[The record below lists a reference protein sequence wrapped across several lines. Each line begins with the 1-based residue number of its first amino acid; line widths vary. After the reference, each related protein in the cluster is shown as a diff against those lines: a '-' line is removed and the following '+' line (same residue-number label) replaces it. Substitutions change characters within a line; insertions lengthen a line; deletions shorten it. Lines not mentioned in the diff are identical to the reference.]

1 MKKALFIIALVA
13 TPLVAGAQNV
23 STALLR
29 ISDIINI
36 LIPLLIAMA
45 LVVFFWGLVKY
56 IWSSGE
62 GHEQGKNVM
71 IAGLVSLFIMVS
83 VFGIIRLVGDTF
95 GVFGG
100 NNTFVA
106 PSVQIRK

>member
-1 MKKALFIIALVA
+1 MKKIVFTSLLFAL
-13 TPLVAGAQNV
+13 PLVASAQNIT
-23 STALLR
+23 TALLR

-62 GHEQGKNVM
+62 EHEYGKNVM

-106 PSVQIRK
+106 PKVQVR

>member
-1 MKKALFIIALVA
+1 MKKLVI
-13 TPLVAGAQNV
+13 
-23 STALLR
+23 STALLALPLVAAAQTVTTALTK
-29 ISDIINI
+29 IADILNI
-36 LIPLLIAMA
+36 IIPLLIALA
-45 LVVFFWGLVKY
+45 LVAFFWGLVRY

-100 NNTFVA
+100 SNKFIA
-106 PSVQIRK
+106 PTVQVR

>member
-1 MKKALFIIALVA
+1 MKKALIFGTLLAAPYVA
-13 TPLVAGAQNV
+13 SAQTV
-23 STALLR
+23 SSALLR
-29 ISDIINI
+29 IADIINI

-62 GHEQGKNVM
+62 EHDYGRNVM

-106 PSVQIRK
+106 PSVQIRR

>member
-1 MKKALFIIALVA
+1 MKKTAFIALLLGLPA
-13 TPLVAGAQNV
+13 IAAAQNV
-23 STALLR
+23 TTALLR

-36 LIPLLIAMA
+36 LIPLLIALA

-62 GHEQGKNVM
+62 GHAEGQKVM

-100 NNTFVA
+100 NNTFQA
-106 PSVQIRK
+106 PRVQVR

>member
-1 MKKALFIIALVA
+1 MKKIAFTTLLFAL
-13 TPLVAGAQNV
+13 PLVAAAQNIT
-23 STALLR
+23 TALLR

-62 GHEQGKNVM
+62 EHEYGKNVM

-106 PSVQIRK
+106 PKVQVR

>member
-1 MKKALFIIALVA
+1 MKKILVGALIFSLPLIASAQNINQALIKISGIINLIIPILIAL
-13 TPLVAGAQNV
+13 
-23 STALLR
+23 
-29 ISDIINI
+29 
-36 LIPLLIAMA
+36 A

-62 GHEQGKNVM
+62 GHEEGKNVM

-95 GVFGG
+95 GVWGG
-100 NNTFVA
+100 NNTFIA
-106 PSVQIRK
+106 PRVEVR